1 MRGKG
6 MDDLRR
12 LVMQTMD
19 EYKKEVDKKIDNNK
33 LETDRRLDKHENR
46 MDKQDDR
53 MDQMNNTQIKH
64 GEQIAGILETLKD
77 IKGDT
82 VWLRRTVTGAVIGG
96 AISAVIGFIV
106 FAIQKL
112 N

>member
-1 MRGKG
+1 MEETSIKQ
-6 MDDLRR
+6 
-12 LVMQTMD
+12 LVMNVL
-19 EYKKEVDKKIDNNK
+19 EERDKRIDK
-33 LETDRRLDKHENR
+33 RFDDHEKR
-46 MDKQDDR
+46 MDKQDNRIEKTDER
-53 MDQMNNTQIKH
+53 VDKMNDIQIIH
-64 GEQIAGILETLKD
+64 SQQIAGILETLKD

-96 AISAVIGFIV
+96 AISAIIGFIV

>member
-1 MRGKG
+1 MAEEFKDYRQ
-6 MDDLRR
+6 
-12 LVMQTMD
+12 QT
-19 EYKKEVDKKIDNNK
+19 DK
-33 LETDRRLDKHENR
+33 RF
-46 MDKQDDR
+46 DKQDDR
-53 MDQMNNTQIKH
+53 MDKQDSRMDKQEDRVGKINETQIIH
-64 GEQIAGILETLKD
+64 GQQIAGILETLKD

-96 AISAVIGFIV
+96 TISAVIGFIV

>member
-1 MRGKG
+1 ME
-6 MDDLRR
+6 DLRR
-12 LVMQTMD
+12 LVIEAMED
-19 EYKKEVDKKIDNNK
+19 YKKEVNKQLDKH
-33 LETDRRLDKHENR
+33 EVRLDKHDE
-46 MDKQDDR
+46 R
-53 MDQMNNTQIKH
+53 MDQLNSTQIIH
-64 GEQIAGILETLKD
+64 GQQIAGIIETLKD

-96 AISAVIGFIV
+96 AISAIIGFIV

>member
-1 MRGKG
+1 ME
-6 MDDLRR
+6 DLRQMVIKMSEELR
-12 LVMQTMD
+12 D
-19 EYKKEVDKKIDNNK
+19 H
-33 LETDRRLDKHENR
+33 RRHTESRFDKHETR

-53 MDQMNNTQIKH
+53 MDKMNDTQIKH

-82 VWLRRTVTGAVIGG
+82 VWLRRSVTGAVIGG
-96 AISAVIGFIV
+96 TVTAIIGFIV
-106 FAIQKL
+106 FAIQNL

>member
-1 MRGKG
+1 MEDYK
-6 MDDLRR
+6 D
-12 LVMQTMD
+12 LVMRLKEELKAHKDQT
-19 EYKKEVDKKIDNNK
+19 KE
-33 LETDRRLDKHENR
+33 TFAKHETR
-46 MDKQDDR
+46 MDKHDER
-53 MDQMNNTQIKH
+53 MDKMNDIQIIH
-64 GEQIAGILETLKD
+64 GQQIAGILETLKD

>member
-1 MRGKG
+1 ME
-6 MDDLRR
+6 DLRQMVIKMSEELR
-12 LVMQTMD
+12 DHRQRT
-19 EYKKEVDKKIDNNK
+19 EN
-33 LETDRRLDKHENR
+33 RFDKHETR

-53 MDQMNNTQIKH
+53 MDKMNDTQIKH

-82 VWLRRTVTGAVIGG
+82 VWLRRSVTGAVIGG
-96 AISAVIGFIV
+96 TVTAIIGFIV
-106 FAIQKL
+106 FAIQNL

>member
-1 MRGKG
+1 M
-6 MDDLRR
+6 L
-12 LVMQTMD
+12 D
-19 EYKKEVDKKIDNNK
+19 EYKKDTEKRF
-33 LETDRRLDKHENR
+33 EKHEVR
-46 MDKQDDR
+46 MDKQDTR
-53 MDQMNNTQIKH
+53 MDKHDERMDKMNDIQIIHTQ
-64 GEQIAGILETLKD
+64 QINGILETLKD

-96 AISAVIGFIV
+96 TISAVIGFIV

>member
-1 MRGKG
+1 MEETSIKQ
-6 MDDLRR
+6 
-12 LVMQTMD
+12 LVMSAMED
-19 EYKKEVDKKIDNNK
+19 YKR
-33 LETDRRLDKHENR
+33 ETDKRLDKHEIR
-46 MDKQDDR
+46 LDKHDER
-53 MDQMNNTQIKH
+53 MDQMNNTQIIH
-64 GEQIAGILETLKD
+64 SQQIAGILETLKD

-96 AISAVIGFIV
+96 AISAIIGFIV

>member
-1 MRGKG
+1 

-12 LVMQTMD
+12 LVMQMLD
-19 EYKKEVDKKIDNNK
+19 DYKKETEK
-33 LETDRRLDKHENR
+33 RFDKHEVR

-53 MDQMNNTQIKH
+53 MDKHDERMDKMNEIQIAHTQ
-64 GEQIAGILETLKD
+64 QIAGILETLKD

-82 VWLRRTVTGAVIGG
+82 VWLRRSVTGAVIGATVT
-96 AISAVIGFIV
+96 AIVGFIV
-106 FAIQKL
+106 FAIQNL

>member
-1 MRGKG
+1 
-6 MDDLRR
+6 
-12 LVMQTMD
+12 MD
-19 EYKKEVDKKIDNNK
+19 EPTVRQLVTNMMEEYKRQ
-33 LETDRRLDKHENR
+33 TDAKFEKHESR
-46 MDKQDDR
+46 MDKQDER
-53 MDQMNNTQIKH
+53 MDNMNNIQIVH
-64 GEQIAGILETLKD
+64 GQQIAGILETLKD

-112 N
+112 T

>member
-1 MRGKG
+1 MMRMKVTDVKTVGDYMSDEFK
-6 MDDLRR
+6 
-12 LVMQTMD
+12 
-19 EYKKEVDKKIDNNK
+19 EYKRQTEGQF
-33 LETDRRLDKHENR
+33 DKHDVRFEKHELR

-53 MDQMNNTQIKH
+53 LDEMHSKQIVHDQ
-64 GEQIAGILETLKD
+64 QIAGILETLKD

-96 AISAVIGFIV
+96 TISAVIGFVV

>member
-1 MRGKG
+1 MEETSIKQ
-6 MDDLRR
+6 
-12 LVMQTMD
+12 LVMIAMED
-19 EYKKEVDKKIDNNK
+19 YKR
-33 LETDRRLDKHENR
+33 ETDKRLDKHEVR
-46 MDKQDDR
+46 LDKHDER
-53 MDQMNNTQIKH
+53 MDQMNNTQIIH
-64 GEQIAGILETLKD
+64 SQQIAGILETLKD

-96 AISAVIGFIV
+96 AISAIIGFIV

>member
-1 MRGKG
+1 MEEVSIKQ
-6 MDDLRR
+6 
-12 LVMQTMD
+12 LVMQTM
-19 EYKKEVDKKIDNNK
+19 ENYIKETDKKIDNHK
-33 LETDRRLDKHENR
+33 LETDRRLDKHEVR

-53 MDQMNNTQIKH
+53 MDQMNNTQIIH
-64 GEQIAGILETLKD
+64 SQQIAGILETLKD

-96 AISAVIGFIV
+96 TISAVIGFIV

>member
-1 MRGKG
+1 ME
-6 MDDLRR
+6 DLRR
-12 LVMQTMD
+12 LVIEAMED
-19 EYKKEVDKKIDNNK
+19 YKKEVNKQLDKH
-33 LETDRRLDKHENR
+33 EVRLDKHDE
-46 MDKQDDR
+46 R
-53 MDQMNNTQIKH
+53 MDQLNSTQIIN
-64 GEQIAGILETLKD
+64 GQQIAGIIETLKD

-96 AISAVIGFIV
+96 AISAIIGFIV

>member
-1 MRGKG
+1 ME
-6 MDDLRR
+6 DLRR
-12 LVMQTMD
+12 LVMELMD
-19 EYKKEVDKKIDNNK
+19 DYKKDTDK
-33 LETDRRLDKHENR
+33 RFDKHELR
-46 MDKQDDR
+46 MDKQDTRMDKADDR
-53 MDQMNNTQIKH
+53 MDKMNDIQIIQ
-64 GEQIAGILETLKD
+64 GQQIAGILENLKD

-96 AISAVIGFIV
+96 AISAIIGFIV

>member
-1 MRGKG
+1 MEETSIKQ
-6 MDDLRR
+6 
-12 LVMQTMD
+12 LVIRAMED
-19 EYKKEVDKKIDNNK
+19 YKR
-33 LETDRRLDKHENR
+33 ETDKRLDKHEIR
-46 MDKQDDR
+46 MDKHDER
-53 MDQMNNTQIKH
+53 IDQINNTQIIH
-64 GEQIAGILETLKD
+64 GQQIAGILETLKD

-96 AISAVIGFIV
+96 AISAIIGFIV

>member
-1 MRGKG
+1 

-12 LVMQTMD
+12 LVMQMF
-19 EYKKEVDKKIDNNK
+19 EEQKKDIDKQFEKHEK
-33 LETDRRLDKHENR
+33 RMDKHDER
-46 MDKQDDR
+46 MNKQDDR
-53 MDQMNNTQIKH
+53 MDQMNNTQIIH
-64 GEQIAGILETLKD
+64 GQQIAGILETLKD

-96 AISAVIGFIV
+96 AISAIIGFIV

>member
-1 MRGKG
+1 MED
-6 MDDLRR
+6 MRR
-12 LVMQTMD
+12 LVIEAMED
-19 EYKKEVDKKIDNNK
+19 YKKETDK
-33 LETDRRLDKHENR
+33 RFDKHEVR
-46 MDKQDDR
+46 LEKHDER
-53 MDQMNNTQIKH
+53 IDQLNSTQIIH
-64 GEQIAGILETLKD
+64 SQQIAGILETLKD

-96 AISAVIGFIV
+96 AISAIIGFIV

>member
-1 MRGKG
+1 MDEPTVRQLVTNM
-6 MDDLRR
+6 MDDLKNYKQ
-12 LVMQTMD
+12 QT
-19 EYKKEVDKKIDNNK
+19 DKK
-33 LETDRRLDKHENR
+33 LEKHETR
-46 MDKQDDR
+46 MDKHDER
-53 MDQMNNTQIKH
+53 MDKMNDIQIIH
-64 GEQIAGILETLKD
+64 SQQIAGILETLKD

-96 AISAVIGFIV
+96 AISAIIGFIV

>member
-1 MRGKG
+1 ME
-6 MDDLRR
+6 DLRR
-12 LVMQTMD
+12 LVIELMD
-19 EYKKEVDKKIDNNK
+19 DYKKDTDK
-33 LETDRRLDKHENR
+33 RFDKHELR
-46 MDKQDDR
+46 MDKQDNRMDKADDR
-53 MDQMNNTQIKH
+53 MDKMNDIQIIQ
-64 GEQIAGILETLKD
+64 GQQIAGILENLKD

-96 AISAVIGFIV
+96 AISAIIGFIV

>member
-1 MRGKG
+1 

-12 LVMQTMD
+12 LVMQMF
-19 EYKKEVDKKIDNNK
+19 EEQKKE
-33 LETDRRLDKHENR
+33 LDKRFDRHESR
-46 MDKQDDR
+46 MDKQDIR
-53 MDQMNNTQIKH
+53 MDKTDDRIDKMNDIQIVH
-64 GEQIAGILETLKD
+64 GQQIAGILETLKD

>member
-1 MRGKG
+1 
-6 MDDLRR
+6 MDEPTVRQ
-12 LVMQTMD
+12 LVTNMMD
-19 EYKKEVDKKIDNNK
+19 EYKRQ
-33 LETDRRLDKHENR
+33 TDAKFDKHESR
-46 MDKQDDR
+46 MDKQDER
-53 MDQMNNTQIKH
+53 MDSMNNIQIVH
-64 GEQIAGILETLKD
+64 GQQIAGILETLKD

>member
-1 MRGKG
+1 MEDTSIKQ
-6 MDDLRR
+6 
-12 LVMQTMD
+12 LVMSAMED
-19 EYKKEVDKKIDNNK
+19 YKR
-33 LETDRRLDKHENR
+33 ETDKRLDKHEVR
-46 MDKQDDR
+46 LDKHDER
-53 MDQMNNTQIKH
+53 MDQMNNTQIIH
-64 GEQIAGILETLKD
+64 SQQIAGILETLKD

-96 AISAVIGFIV
+96 AISAIIGFIV